1 MTDLSRRQFTKLIL
15 AAPAILAAGRRVL
28 GASDTAFRFLVVGD
42 SLVWGQGLE
51 EKDKF
56 YTLTGKWLAAEALG
70 SPRELDLNVKAHSGA
85 TLKLHK
91 NEADALSK
99 AGRKETDK
107 YDPEINVGFPSS
119 LTQLA
124 AAHDEYRAAGISPAE
139 VRLIMLSGG
148 ITDISVAAILNPFGD
163 NGQLES
169 DIEKY
174 CSKDMSDVL
183 GRAAELFPNAI
194 TAVIGYY
201 PMISPKTSAHELFNF
216 VLEAY
221 GLPRPLKPIANNALT
236 RQFFKVIRKKSLKR
250 SRMWVKGSE
259 TMIRGAIDD
268 LNRRNGTT
276 RAVYVKAPIDESN
289 TYGTGNGLLFKM
301 EKKGRI
307 NDHFY
312 AERKEQC
319 GPVLGELKDK
329 TGLKYPVRFCDM
341 AAVGHPSPEGSRAF
355 TEAIKAALSPLLDRL
370 R

>member
-1 MTDLSRRQFTKLIL
+1 MTELNRRQFAKLIL

-28 GASDTAFRFLVVGD
+28 GSTDDVLHFLVVGD

-56 YTLTGKWLAAEALG
+56 YSLTGNWLATEAFG
-70 SPRELDLNVKAHSGA
+70 GRREIDLKVKAHSGA

-91 NEADALSK
+91 NEEDALSK
-99 AGRKETDK
+99 AGRKETEK
-107 YDPEINVGFPSS
+107 YNPEINVGFPST
-119 LTQLA
+119 LTQLET
-124 AAHDEYRAAGISPAE
+124 AHEEYNAAGIPPSE
-139 VRLIMLSGG
+139 VRLIMMSGG

-163 NGQLES
+163 NRQLES

-221 GLPRPLKPIANNALT
+221 GLPRSLKPVANNVLT

-250 SRMWVKGSE
+250 SRIWIKGSE
-259 TMIRGAIDD
+259 AKIRGAIDE
-268 LNRRNGTT
+268 LNKRIGST
-276 RAVYVKAPIDESN
+276 RAVYVTAPIDESN

-301 EKKGRI
+301 LKKGRI
-307 NDHFY
+307 DDHFY

-319 GPVLGELKDK
+319 GPVLNDLKDK

-341 AAVGHPSPEGSRAF
+341 AAVGHPSPEGSKAF
-355 TEAIKAALSPLLDRL
+355 TESIKSALAPYLDRL